1 MVSTDNINWERIYCE
16 NTRDGEFD
24 TLLFTG
30 VESKYVKLL
39 PFDATKTPVLSIKEI
54 EIYRS
59 DGKVYP
65 EVTCEFQTGT
75 DDIKHSMQF
84 NVYPNPADNLIYI
97 DIDQKYVDTLDI
109 MITDITSKRIYHKT
123 VNENHHLPL
132 KLDVTHLKSGL
143 YLLNLNNQKLHMVHK
158 LVIK

>member
-1 MVSTDNINWERIYCE
+1 MVHCCSCRAHT
-16 NTRDGEFD
+16 
-24 TLLFTG
+24 
-30 VESKYVKLL
+30 
-39 PFDATKTPVLSIKEI
+39 SIKEI

-97 DIDQKYVDTLDI
+97 DIGRKYVDTLDI
-109 MITDITSKRIYHKT
+109 MITDITSK
-123 VNENHHLPL
+123 VCNPL
-132 KLDVTHLKSGL
+132 KIML
-143 YLLNLNNQKLHMVHK
+143 
-158 LVIK
+158 